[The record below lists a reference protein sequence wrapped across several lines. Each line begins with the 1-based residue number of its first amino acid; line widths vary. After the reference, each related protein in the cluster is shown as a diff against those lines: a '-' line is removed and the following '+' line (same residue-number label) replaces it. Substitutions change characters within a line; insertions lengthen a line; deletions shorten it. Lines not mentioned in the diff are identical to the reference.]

1 MAEKGK
7 KLGSVLTYIAGIGIV
22 AGAAYGVFTIWT
34 EKDAQLFSARK
45 ALADTV
51 ERGPRVQVV
60 TVGQGPKERLITLLG
75 DTRAD
80 QTAVLY
86 SKVGGYLKSIS
97 VDRGDPV
104 EAGQVVAEIDSA
116 ETDMALTSALT
127 DLENK
132 RRNAKRARDLVAS
145 GARSAQA
152 IEQAETDFRMAEAN
166 VAGLATIKS
175 YEQIRAPFAG
185 RISARFVDV
194 GALVQNA
201 TTNQTSN
208 QPILTMVDDRKL
220 RVSVYVEQRNVPY
233 VHVGDLVD
241 VSDGSNAA
249 RSVKATIARTSGVL
263 DPRTRTLLTEVVV
276 DNSNQFLVPGAFA
289 YVTLHVP
296 LESMPQIPVAGLI
309 VRGSKTFVAGV
320 GDDSQIHLRP
330 VTVASTDGMRVSLA
344 DGASRATKSRS
355 ICPMRSAT
363 ADGFSL
369 SSDGKAVDRRRL
381 CVRGLSV
388 VPRIHPPRNR
398 NNPTRG
404 C

>member
-1 MAEKGK
+1 MAEERK
-7 KLGSVLTYIAGIGIV
+7 KRGSVLTYIAGIGIV

-208 QPILTMVDDRKL
+208 QPIVTMVDDRKL

-320 GDDSQIHLRP
+320 GDDSQVHLRP

-344 DGASRATKSRS
+344 DGAKPGDKIA
-355 ICPMRSAT
+355 INLPDEVG
-363 ADGFSL
+363 DG
-369 SSDGKAVDRRRL
+369 G
-381 CVRGLSV
+381 
-388 VPRIHPPRNR
+388 RIQPVAGR
-398 NNPTRG
+398 
-404 C
+404 

>member
-127 DLENK
+127 IALSYIAGGFIPLSAYIFIPTASTALSVAIVMTLIALFVFGYIK
-132 RRNAKRARDLVAS
+132 GTFTGAKPWLSAIQTVLIGGIAAAVA
-145 GARSAQA
+145 
-152 IEQAETDFRMAEAN
+152 
-166 VAGLATIKS
+166 
-175 YEQIRAPFAG
+175 FA
-185 RISARFVDV
+185 
-194 GALVQNA
+194 
-201 TTNQTSN
+201 
-208 QPILTMVDDRKL
+208 
-220 RVSVYVEQRNVPY
+220 
-233 VHVGDLVD
+233 
-241 VSDGSNAA
+241 
-249 RSVKATIARTSGVL
+249 IARAIT
-263 DPRTRTLLTEVVV
+263 PR
-276 DNSNQFLVPGAFA
+276 
-289 YVTLHVP
+289 
-296 LESMPQIPVAGLI
+296 
-309 VRGSKTFVAGV
+309 
-320 GDDSQIHLRP
+320 
-330 VTVASTDGMRVSLA
+330 
-344 DGASRATKSRS
+344 
-355 ICPMRSAT
+355 
-363 ADGFSL
+363 
-369 SSDGKAVDRRRL
+369 
-381 CVRGLSV
+381 
-388 VPRIHPPRNR
+388 
-398 NNPTRG
+398 
-404 C
+404 